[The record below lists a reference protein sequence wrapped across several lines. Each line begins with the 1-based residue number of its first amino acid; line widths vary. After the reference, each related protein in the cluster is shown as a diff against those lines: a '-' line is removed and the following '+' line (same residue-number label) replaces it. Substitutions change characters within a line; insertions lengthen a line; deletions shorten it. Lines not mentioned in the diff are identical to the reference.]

1 MCSSQLPASRTR
13 FRAPPLTR
21 CSSPPPAVPPTETL
35 SRAPPYSR
43 SLSQLPPSNSS
54 HHAPRAGAPRG
65 TSSLIPSR
73 CSPACSCPSSSFCF
87 CSHLQ
92 PPPSLPSYSC
102 AACLLT
108 ANSTTAASI
117 RLTGDLPLRAISS
130 STAYP
135 PFLCA
140 TVSFLTGSLL
150 SRAAQLELK
159 LRPLRATRCDLRGHR
174 VLKHALTVRLERVV
188 SRSVPRNPTQYFAA
202 TFRACSCVTTLHA
215 RSLPLGA
222 SPAPF
227 RPPPL
232 PPAPPRPS
240 PTPSPAPPAQ
250 EAPAMRSVAP
260 RRAVGARLSFGAV
273 SLVLRPPGASPALF
287 RPPPLPPRSP
297 PALPAQAAPT
307 VRSVEPRRR
316 REQFLASVFS
326 VCPSS
331 RLKLS
336 RGSPQ
341 YHKLRSR
348 SAGGVGRRGGGKG
361 GAECG
366 SGGAGREVC
375 DGRERSGGGGD
386 VRVGRWCFAVV
397 SRPCGAPPRPAMPAP
412 AGLDP

>member
-287 RPPPLPPRSP
+287 RPPPAPPPLPPRPSRAGSAHG
-297 PALPAQAAPT
+297 ALRRAPKAERAVLG
-307 VRSVEPRRR
+307 VRLQRVPI
-316 REQFLASVFS
+316 Q
-326 VCPSS
+326 
-331 RLKLS
+331 
-336 RGSPQ
+336 SPQ
-341 YHKLRSR
+341 
-348 SAGGVGRRGGGKG
+348 
-361 GAECG
+361 
-366 SGGAGREVC
+366 
-375 DGRERSGGGGD
+375 
-386 VRVGRWCFAVV
+386 AV
-397 SRPCGAPPRPAMPAP
+397 PRLATIP
-412 AGLDP
+412 